1 MGFAHLLKTD
11 AALATSRAR
20 FDIPLDVHVGFY
32 LERNIENDRHP
43 QVMFFSFSGYFRRG
57 GGGVRFPVDPL
68 LLRKLSFYGLCPDQ
82 LPPNVYRM
90 VSYVSRLNNL

>member
-1 MGFAHLLKTD
+1 MGFTHLLKTD

-43 QVMFFSFSGYFRRG
+43 QVMFFF
-57 GGGVRFPVDPL
+57 L
-68 LLRKLSFYGLCPDQ
+68 
-82 LPPNVYRM
+82 
-90 VSYVSRLNNL
+90 

>member
-57 GGGVRFPVDPL
+57 GGGLGFPWTPYYL
-68 LLRKLSFYGLCPDQ
+68 GNS
-82 LPPNVYRM
+82 
-90 VSYVSRLNNL
+90 VSTAFVPTNSHQTFIEW